1 MISTK
6 GPQVKEH
13 PRVLVTAVVTLSKG
27 LVAGITVTLCL
38 TINLAVL
45 ARYWYNN
52 RKLVS
57 LATSSKIVKGSK
69 IRVDRQ

>member
-1 MISTK
+1 MISMR
-6 GPQVKEH
+6 GSQVKEH
-13 PRVLVTAVVTLSKG
+13 PRVLVIVVVTLSIG
-27 LVAGITVTLCL
+27 RVVGITVTLCL

-57 LATSSKIVKGSK
+57 LETSSKIEKGSK
-69 IRVDRQ
+69 IRVDRR